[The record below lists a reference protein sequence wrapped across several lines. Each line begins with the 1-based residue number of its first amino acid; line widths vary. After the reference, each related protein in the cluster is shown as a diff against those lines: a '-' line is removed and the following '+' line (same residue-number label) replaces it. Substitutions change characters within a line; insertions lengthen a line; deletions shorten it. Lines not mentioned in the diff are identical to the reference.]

1 LQAFSGRLSAGVR
14 IIGHDIHRASAV
26 AAAWENGKLKR
37 LGRIDIAAL
46 SVGGPCIDFVG
57 ERHPSS

>member
-14 IIGHDIHRASAV
+14 IIGHDIHRASAE
-26 AAAWENGKLKR
+26 AWENGKLKR